1 MFQKRSEIDNFIQA
15 SFNGITNCLH
25 MEKNKLFCIQ
35 FFFLF
40 VCRWRLKN
48 ERFIERYLLERIKT
62 SVGHLQFMVRQKHN
76 LVGHLILPRVCP
88 IGRNVGC
95 VFRLVGQILIW
106 RDMVRCRT
114 IILRPAIYITYII
127 QGKKQPTS

>member
-1 MFQKRSEIDNFIQA
+1 
-15 SFNGITNCLH
+15 
-25 MEKNKLFCIQ
+25 
-35 FFFLF
+35 
-40 VCRWRLKN
+40 
-48 ERFIERYLLERIKT
+48 
-62 SVGHLQFMVRQKHN
+62 MVRQKHN

-127 QGKKQPTS
+127 QGKKQPTF